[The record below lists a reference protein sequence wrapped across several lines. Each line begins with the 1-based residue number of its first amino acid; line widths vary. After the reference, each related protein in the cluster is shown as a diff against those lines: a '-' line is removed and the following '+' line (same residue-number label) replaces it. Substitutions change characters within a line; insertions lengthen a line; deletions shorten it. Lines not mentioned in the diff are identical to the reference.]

1 MKKIVP
7 VSLVLFLFI
16 TTTLV
21 AQNNSIK
28 GVIVTDDNDF
38 LTSVNITLSP
48 TNKGLT
54 SNENGEFKFENLK
67 KGKYVVNLSMVGFEK
82 KSITVR
88 LKNNESRNLGQ
99 IILKESIDQLDE
111 VTINGVKNRYAKNKI
126 SNSLRLQTPIKQL
139 PQNIQVVGSEVL
151 QDQLVTNM
159 LEGAFRNVSGVS
171 NIEHWGN
178 FARINM
184 RGFRLPAFRN
194 GVNIQDSWG
203 PLSED
208 TFMVDRI
215 EFVKGPSGFMMAA
228 GEPGGFYN
236 VVTKKP
242 TEEKNGSINL
252 MAGSFDTYRAAA
264 DFSGSLTSDKRLLAR
279 LNVLYQNTG
288 SHRKFENTERIG
300 VAPSLSYKISD
311 KTDFLTEFSFQK
323 LNTLLGSAYI
333 FAPLDK
339 GFGSLPKNFS
349 MVDSNFPDTDIKEV
363 SLLNQLT
370 HRFNSNWSVEAKYV
384 TMLYTQQG
392 ASAWAESVQNNG
404 DAIRS
409 VSIWDAISESEY
421 FQLYANGKFNTG
433 TITHKIMGGF
443 DYTDKE
449 YFADFYQ
456 GGAIDTPTNP
466 FNIYNPTYGNRIFPV
481 FDRSTPLKERASLY
495 TYGTKINS
503 LYAQDEIGFLENKIR
518 LTLAGRYTQL
528 TPKGDI
534 TTKKFTP
541 RIGLSAD
548 ITPQI
553 TAYGLYDQSF
563 LANDAIEYGTDKRFD
578 PIEGTIYE
586 AGLKTNWLNGK
597 INASLSA
604 YIINKNNMTTSDPTD
619 TTRRF
624 SILLGEVESK
634 GFEFDMQ
641 AHITSEL
648 DLLLNY
654 ANTNVEV
661 AKSNISNVVGT
672 RIAGHAKHITN
683 GWLNYN
689 FNQNSTLK
697 GFGISLGY
705 QYLVDRTSWTIGAN
719 NKAELPDYFRMDG
732 GVHWKNNKFRV
743 ALNINNI
750 LNKHLYSGTKNDKFL
765 YWQSEPGINGRVS
778 LTYNLF

>member
-1 MKKIVP
+1 MKGI
-7 VSLVLFLFI
+7 LTNLLILFTI
-16 TTTLV
+16 NLV
-21 AQNNSIK
+21 AQSSAVKGTIVSENNDLLS
-28 GVIVTDDNDF
+28 
-38 LTSVNITLSP
+38 SVNITLNS
-48 TNKGLT
+48 TTHGII
-54 SNENGEFKFENLK
+54 SNEQGEFEFKSLK
-67 KGKYVVNLSMVGFEK
+67 EGKHIISLSMVGFEK
-82 KSITVR
+82 KSIVVR
-88 LKNNESRNLGQ
+88 LKNNETKNLGK
-99 IILKESIDQLDE
+99 IILKESVNQLNE
-111 VTINGVKNRYAKNKI
+111 VMVNGTKNRYAKNNV
-126 SNSLRLQTPIKQL
+126 SSSLRLQTPIKQL
-139 PQNIQVVGSEVL
+139 PQNIQIVNSEVL

-171 NIEHWGN
+171 NIEHWGH
-178 FARINM
+178 FARVNM

-242 TEEKNGSINL
+242 TEEAIGSVNL

-264 DFSGSLTSDKRLLAR
+264 DFGGALTSDKRLLAR

-288 SHRKFENTERIG
+288 SHRKFENNERIG
-300 VAPSLSYKISD
+300 IAPSLSYKITD
-311 KTDFLTEFSFQK
+311 KTNFLTEFSFQK
-323 LNTLLGSAYI
+323 LNTPIGAAYI
-333 FAPLDK
+333 FGPVDK
-339 GFGSLPKNFS
+339 GFGSLPKDFT
-349 MVDSNFPDTDIKEV
+349 MIDSNFPDTDIKEV
-363 SLLNQLT
+363 SLLNQVT
-370 HRFNSNWSVEAKYV
+370 HEFNNNWSVEAKYV
-384 TMLYTQQG
+384 TLLYTQQG
-392 ASAWAESVQNNG
+392 ASAWLNNLESNG
-404 DAIRS
+404 NAIRS
-409 VSIWDAISESEY
+409 VNIWDAISESEY

-433 TITHKIMGGF
+433 SVSHKVLAGYDF
-443 DYTDKE
+443 TDKE
-449 YFADFYQ
+449 YFADFSQ
-456 GGAIDTPTNP
+456 AGTMDTPANP
-466 FNIYNPTYGNRIFPV
+466 FNIYNPTYGDRVFPV
-481 FDRSTPLKERASLY
+481 FDRSTSLKNRPGLY
-495 TYGTKINS
+495 TYGTKISS
-503 LYAQDEIGFLENKIR
+503 LYAQDEVGFLNNKIR

-528 TPKGDI
+528 TPKGDL
-534 TTKKFTP
+534 TTKKLTP

-563 LANDAIEYGTDKRFD
+563 LANDAIDNTGKRFN

-604 YIINKNNMTTSDPTD
+604 YIINKNNMTTNDPTD
-619 TTRRF
+619 PTRQF
-624 SILLGEVESK
+624 SILLGEIESK

-648 DLLLNY
+648 DILLNY
-654 ANTNVEV
+654 ANTNVEI
-661 AKSNISNVVGT
+661 AKSTIPNTVGT

-689 FNQNSTLK
+689 FNKSSALK
-697 GFGISLGY
+697 GFGLSLGY
-705 QYLVDRTSWTIGAN
+705 QYLVDRSSWAWN
-719 NKAELPDYFRMDG
+719 ADNKTELPDYFRLDG
-732 GVHWKNNKFRV
+732 GVHWKNNKLRI

-750 LNKHLYSGTKNDKFL
+750 LNKYLYSGANYGTYV

>member
-1 MKKIVP
+1 MKKIIP

-28 GVIVTDDNDF
+28 GIIVTDNNDF

-54 SNENGEFKFENLK
+54 SNEKGEFKFENLK

-88 LKNNESRNLGQ
+88 LKDNESKNLGK
-99 IILKESIDQLDE
+99 IVLKEAIDQLDE
-111 VTINGVKNRYAKNKI
+111 VTINGVKNKYSKNKV
-126 SNSLRLQTPIKQL
+126 SNSLRLKTPIKQL
-139 PQNIQVVGSEVL
+139 PQNVQVVGFEIL

-171 NIEHWGN
+171 NIEHWGH
-178 FARINM
+178 FARVNM

-208 TFMVDRI
+208 TYMVDRI

-242 TEEKNGSINL
+242 TEERIGSVNL

-264 DFSGSLTSDKRLLAR
+264 DFGGALTSDKRLLAR
-279 LNVLYQNTG
+279 LNILYQNTG
-288 SHRKFENTERIG
+288 SHRKFEDTERIG
-300 VAPSLSYKISD
+300 IAPSLSYKITD
-311 KTDFLTEFSFQK
+311 KTNFLTEFSFQK
-323 LNTLLGSAYI
+323 LNTLVGAAYI
-333 FAPLDK
+333 FGPVDK
-339 GFGSLPKNFS
+339 GFGSLPKDFT
-349 MVDSNFPDTDIKEV
+349 MIDSNFPDTDIKEV
-363 SLLNQLT
+363 SLLNQIT
-370 HRFNSNWSVEAKYV
+370 HNFNENWSVEAKYV
-384 TMLYTQQG
+384 TMLYTQEG
-392 ASAWAESVQNNG
+392 ASAWLGSIQNNG

-409 VSIWDAISESEY
+409 ISIWDAISESEY

-433 TITHKIMGGF
+433 SVSHKIMGGF

-449 YFADFYQ
+449 YFADFSQ
-456 GGAIDTPTNP
+456 AGAVDTPANP
-466 FNIYNPTYGNRIFPV
+466 FNIYNPTYGDRVFPV

-503 LYAQDEIGFLENKIR
+503 LYAQDELSFLENKIR

-563 LANDAIEYGTDKRFD
+563 LANDAIDNTGKRFD

-619 TTRRF
+619 PTRQF

-654 ANTNVEV
+654 ANTNVEI
-661 AKSNISNVVGT
+661 AKSDIPNTVGT

-689 FNQNSTLK
+689 FNKNSALK
-697 GFGISLGY
+697 GFGLSLGY
-705 QYLVDRTSWTIGAN
+705 QYLVDRSSWTWNAN
-719 NKAELPDYFRMDG
+719 NNTELPDYFRMDG
-732 GVHWKNNKFRV
+732 GVHWKNNKLRV

-750 LNKHLYSGTKNDKFL
+750 LNKHLYSGANYGTYL
-765 YWQSEPGINGRVS
+765 YWQSESGINGRVS